1 MQKLYSPAESPE
13 ITSPEGGPNAD
24 ALIIFTGPSS
34 RGWHR
39 LQVAAECLQKY
50 AWNYEGPGGKI
61 DISKRPPLITGSLIH
76 LVLAQ
81 HYSRMKQEQLGLNPE
96 EYMDPVEA
104 VRFLADAQ
112 GNSAYVDDVLETY
125 EVYRKQFY
133 SDIRNMQIEAVET
146 LFEGFITSDKKPD
159 KKYLLTGRIDL
170 LYRDMG
176 GQLWCCDHKC
186 VPSNSTVLTPTG
198 PITVGEL
205 VAQGLDWTCCAWD
218 SEVNSTV
225 WAKAYAPKDA
235 GIQDVHTIQL
245 SDGTQEKYGYKH
257 PILTEQGWKKAC
269 AIEEGDWVAVSPPA
283 ECAEK
288 ELPDALLT
296 ILGIALSD
304 GSRVKKKNES
314 YVITAQEEE
323 TRSFICAALDALGD
337 SWALHKNGGKV
348 VGVRLHAGGQA
359 RKALDQ
365 FSISGS
371 LSIEKVMPSILL
383 SLSQRQAGLL
393 LGALWEGDGSAYL
406 GTAAKNGNRP
416 LRLVFSSRSDLLA
429 YGVRHLLLQLGI
441 ISNVTESRVVGAP
454 YYQTIIVGYASKLRF
469 LQAALAGL
477 IRCPTQVKG
486 GGKTRKGRSREGF
499 LTLLDAHQKNGK
511 EGEKI
516 VYPSAEYIGRGR
528 TKNPRWENGI
538 RWVKVTSNVLTGQ
551 ERCYDIEVPKFH
563 TFLMGSCV
571 VTHNTTSRLTN
582 KHREY
587 FGVSGQ
593 MLAYEYLVRQRYPE
607 LAGFKI
613 NLIQHAS
620 AGVPKFERVTV
631 AARPLLEKQFADRV
645 IDIEE
650 AIERV
655 QAEGRALEEW
665 PKAMSEMTCFT
676 RYGAC
681 DFVDKCR
688 FGAKGGKSGSWSWED

>member
-176 GQLWCCDHKC
+176 GQLWCCDHK
-186 VPSNSTVLTPTG
+186 
-198 PITVGEL
+198 
-205 VAQGLDWTCCAWD
+205 
-218 SEVNSTV
+218 
-225 WAKAYAPKDA
+225 
-235 GIQDVHTIQL
+235 
-245 SDGTQEKYGYKH
+245 
-257 PILTEQGWKKAC
+257 
-269 AIEEGDWVAVSPPA
+269 
-283 ECAEK
+283 
-288 ELPDALLT
+288 
-296 ILGIALSD
+296 
-304 GSRVKKKNES
+304 
-314 YVITAQEEE
+314 
-323 TRSFICAALDALGD
+323 
-337 SWALHKNGGKV
+337 
-348 VGVRLHAGGQA
+348 
-359 RKALDQ
+359 
-365 FSISGS
+365 
-371 LSIEKVMPSILL
+371 
-383 SLSQRQAGLL
+383 
-393 LGALWEGDGSAYL
+393 
-406 GTAAKNGNRP
+406 
-416 LRLVFSSRSDLLA
+416 
-429 YGVRHLLLQLGI
+429 
-441 ISNVTESRVVGAP
+441 
-454 YYQTIIVGYASKLRF
+454 
-469 LQAALAGL
+469 
-477 IRCPTQVKG
+477 
-486 GGKTRKGRSREGF
+486 
-499 LTLLDAHQKNGK
+499 
-511 EGEKI
+511 
-516 VYPSAEYIGRGR
+516 
-528 TKNPRWENGI
+528 
-538 RWVKVTSNVLTGQ
+538 
-551 ERCYDIEVPKFH
+551 
-563 TFLMGSCV
+563 
-571 VTHNTTSRLTN
+571 TTSRLTN